1 LSAPAT
7 NASYWIELLRK
18 MAATPEWKRD
28 LQRQHLADEF
38 LSGAAFAKYTAE
50 ERGEVGALLKE
61 LDLVKTKK
69 KE

>member
-1 LSAPAT
+1 
-7 NASYWIELLRK
+7 